1 MDYSVYIKRTAD
13 FELGTLELSNIAD
26 NMKGVICSG
35 MPQCAT
41 ADILLCKHWEIW
53 TLQMGK
59 HATREGKISL
69 KSPFK

>member
-35 MPQCAT
+35 MPAT
-41 ADILLCKHWEIW
+41 VCHSRYF
-53 TLQMGK
+53 TL
-59 HATREGKISL
+59 
-69 KSPFK
+69 